1 MNRELER
8 LLKEK
13 WFLVAADLIAVLA
26 ILIVMP
32 DKRDGLDTFLIVCAI
47 LAASLIVVIPV
58 LRDGGGKAERQAEQ
72 ARLRAKLAEEI
83 DLQRDNIR
91 AGTEALNRRIEEAE
105 SGARKA
111 AEAAAAAVA
120 QRASAE
126 INALKGALAELTQ
139 RLQVAEGAAKSE
151 DALEELAAKVEGLA
165 GTVRELAA
173 TLEESAETAAAAR
186 EEAAQAAA
194 ADLKSVRD
202 ELKKSAKLAEKNLG
216 ALEDSLETLRAE
228 LRAAREEAAS
238 VRPAEAPT
246 KNSAPAPVAEAE
258 EATEDAADE
267 ESLGEDAD
275 EEPQGGE
282 EGEFELSAGSS
293 PAAEPAEPAEP
304 STPSAQPGTAL
315 IVNLMIGIGNKPFVR
330 GTGPGLSPDKGVPMQ
345 FLGIGRWQWVSP
357 DPEAPATVEVW
368 KNDQTPMGEPLHI
381 SGGEPLEV
389 DEGHF
394 GVG

>member
-126 INALKGALAELTQ
+126 INAIKGALAELTQ

-267 ESLGEDAD
+267 ESLEEDAD

-282 EGEFELSAGSS
+282 EGEFELSA
-293 PAAEPAEPAEP
+293 EPTEP

-368 KNDQTPMGEPLHI
+368 KNDQSPMGEPLHI

>member
-1 MNRELER
+1 MNRELEK

-13 WFLVAADLIAVLA
+13 WFLVAADLIAVMA

-58 LRDGGGKAERQAEQ
+58 LKDGGGKAERQAEQ

-91 AGTEALNRRIEEAE
+91 AGNEAMNRRIAEAE
-105 SGARKA
+105 MTSRKA

-126 INALKGALAELTQ
+126 INALKAALAELT
-139 RLQVAEGAAKSE
+139 RKVEAAEAAAGSSE
-151 DALEELAAKVEGLA
+151 ALDELTAKVEGLA
-165 GTVRELAA
+165 GTVRALVADA
-173 TLEESAETAAAAR
+173 D
-186 EEAAQAAA
+186 EAAENAGKARAEAAEA
-194 ADLKSVRD
+194 LEAELKSVRD
-202 ELKKSAKLAEKNLG
+202 ELKKSVKAADKSADKFE
-216 ALEDSLETLRAE
+216 ALLEELREEVRALRANPPV
-228 LRAAREEAAS
+228 A
-238 VRPAEAPT
+238 
-246 KNSAPAPVAEAE
+246 SAPSSPSVTAPEPEAVSLSAPESPAE
-258 EATEDAADE
+258 EATEEADDEEAIEEIEEEEEEEAEEAAPAPAEADE
-267 ESLGEDAD
+267 TA
-275 EEPQGGE
+275 GG
-282 EGEFELSAGSS
+282 A
-293 PAAEPAEPAEP
+293 
-304 STPSAQPGTAL
+304 TGTAL

-330 GTGPGLSPDKGVPMQ
+330 GTGPGLSRDKGVPMS

-368 KNDQTPMGEPLHI
+368 KNDQSPLGEALHLP
-381 SGGEPLEV
+381 GGEPVEV

-394 GVG
+394 GGA

>member
-1 MNRELER
+1 MNRELEK

-13 WFLVAADLIAVLA
+13 WFLVAADLIAVMA

-58 LRDGGGKAERQAEQ
+58 LKDGGGKAERQAEQ

-91 AGTEALNRRIEEAE
+91 AGNEAMNRRIAEAE
-105 SGARKA
+105 MTSRKA

-126 INALKGALAELTQ
+126 INALKAALAELT
-139 RLQVAEGAAKSE
+139 RKVEAAEAAAGSSE
-151 DALEELAAKVEGLA
+151 ALDELTAKVEGLA
-165 GTVRELAA
+165 GTVRALVADA
-173 TLEESAETAAAAR
+173 D
-186 EEAAQAAA
+186 EAAENAGKARAEAAEA
-194 ADLKSVRD
+194 LEAELKSVRD
-202 ELKKSAKLAEKNLG
+202 ELKKSVKAADKSADKFE
-216 ALEDSLETLRAE
+216 ALLEELREEVRALRANPPVASAPSSPSVTAPE
-228 LRAAREEAAS
+228 PEAVSLSA
-238 VRPAEAPT
+238 PEAP
-246 KNSAPAPVAEAE
+246 AE
-258 EATEDAADE
+258 EATEEADDEEAVEEIEEEEEEEAEEAAPAPAEADE
-267 ESLGEDAD
+267 
-275 EEPQGGE
+275 
-282 EGEFELSAGSS
+282 SAGG
-293 PAAEPAEPAEP
+293 A
-304 STPSAQPGTAL
+304 TGTAL

-330 GTGPGLSPDKGVPMQ
+330 GTGPGLSRDKGVPMS

-368 KNDQTPMGEPLHI
+368 KNDQSPMGEALHLP
-381 SGGEPLEV
+381 GGEPVEV

-394 GVG
+394 GGA